1 MPLVD
6 VTVMLDT
13 INADGDRLLVS
24 RGIRKAGTRVG
35 IHVHQWGG
43 HTCVISGT
51 ITDFAVNQ
59 EPMVFPAG
67 TCHYMPPNLPMSAA
81 NLGYEDAVLI
91 DTFIVPVGGDR
102 ITIVEPGYPG
112 GPAN

>member
-1 MPLVD
+1 M
-6 VTVMLDT
+6 
-13 INADGDRLLVS
+13 
-24 RGIRKAGTRVG
+24 
-35 IHVHQWGG
+35 
-43 HTCVISGT
+43 ISGT

-67 TCHYMPPNLPMSAA
+67 TCHYMPPNLPMSAG